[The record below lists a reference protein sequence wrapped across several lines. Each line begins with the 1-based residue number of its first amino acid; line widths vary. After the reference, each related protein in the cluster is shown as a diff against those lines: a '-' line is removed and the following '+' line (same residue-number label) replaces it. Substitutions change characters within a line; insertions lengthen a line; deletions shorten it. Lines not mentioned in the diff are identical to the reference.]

1 MKTYLKTLER
11 MYKKHIMRFLSIIFI
26 VVVSV
31 GLVSGIGSSTEYI
44 KSSLNEY
51 YKTQNVSDFVV
62 KSTEGS
68 FSDEQ
73 LEAVKDEYGADCVN
87 TGMSLDVNMTFG
99 EEKVVARLYFL
110 DFSHW
115 TVNLPRSVSGKTYRE
130 IAEGTGEGIEILCAD
145 SSTGFKT
152 LALDSEVTFDFK
164 DILLQ
169 VAEQAGEEMNGQVAS
184 RLDNLAPR
192 KATVAGVVVD
202 ALAFTDD
209 GEPSYIQEEGAVTPD
224 MVNALDSLNTIDYIL
239 YAPVGILPKYREI
252 LTEQEAAL
260 AERFP
265 AMVEQML
272 GGATLDDAMLPAAGD
287 IYLAVSDRTLY
298 SSFSQ
303 KYETY
308 IDENVASLKALLKGE
323 GEEDVCEVI
332 TLYDNYSFSS
342 LNAYADKVLALS
354 VVLLVAFVLV
364 TALVVS
370 SNMTRLMD
378 EERAQIACL
387 RTLGYSGFKIIT
399 KYMLFALIATG
410 IAGVASYFLGMG
422 LAAFV
427 YYVFN
432 YSYVMPPLTMRVA
445 MLFYLVTYF
454 AIAAAIIASTLI
466 AGLRL
471 VSEKPAS
478 LLRPRPPKA
487 GRKVFLEHIPFLWN
501 RLSFKYK
508 STVRNVLRYRN
519 RFYMTVVAVA
529 CSMGLVL
536 AGLALLDMCIFQ
548 EFGSAAII
556 GLAFVIVI
564 FAGLLTMAVIY
575 TLTGIN
581 ISERNREIA
590 TLMVLGYQD
599 REVTGYIYREVYINT
614 VIGIVFGYPVGAL
627 LIWVVF
633 KVMNFGTLGGV
644 SWFMWLIAPFVV
656 LLFTALVTLILRR
669 KIVKIDM
676 NESLKANE

>member
-11 MYKKHIMRFLSIIFI
+11 MYKKHLMRFLSIIFI

-31 GLVSGIGSSTEYI
+31 GLVSGIGSSTENI
-44 KSSLNEY
+44 KSSLNKY
-51 YKTQNVSDFVV
+51 YKTQNVGDFVV
-62 KSTEGS
+62 KSTEEG
-68 FSDEQ
+68 FTEDQ
-73 LEAVKDEYGADCVN
+73 IVAVKDEFGAENVN
-87 TGMSLDVNMTFG
+87 TGMSLDVELTIG
-99 EEKVVARLYFL
+99 EAKGTARLYFL
-110 DFSHW
+110 DFEAW
-115 TVNLPRSVSGKTYRE
+115 TINLPRYVSGATAQE
-130 IAEGTGEGIEILCAD
+130 LANGEDGAKILCAD
-145 SSTGFKT
+145 SSKGLKT
-152 LALDSEVTFDFK
+152 LAHGTKVTLDFK
-164 DILLQ
+164 DILVQ
-169 VAEQAGEEMNGQVAS
+169 SAEQAGEE
-184 RLDNLAPR
+184 LDDFTLSMLDRFLKPVE
-192 KATVAGVVVD
+192 TEVAGTVID

-224 MVNALDSLNTIDYIL
+224 MVNALASLNTLDYIF
-239 YAPVGILPKYREI
+239 YVPVGLIPEVMGRSVLPQTGDLYIACADR
-252 LTEQEAAL
+252 AL
-260 AERFP
+260 F
-265 AMVEQML
+265 
-272 GGATLDDAMLPAAGD
+272 
-287 IYLAVSDRTLY
+287 
-298 SSFSQ
+298 SSFSSEYRQ
-303 KYETY
+303 YV
-308 IDENVASLKALLKGE
+308 DDGVALLQALLKDESGLST
-323 GEEDVCEVI
+323 CEVI
-332 TLYDNYSFSS
+332 TLYDNYTFSS

-354 VVLLVAFVLV
+354 FVLLVAFVLV

-370 SNMTRLMD
+370 SNMTRLME

-410 IAGVASYFLGMG
+410 IAGVASYFLGLG

-427 YYVFN
+427 YFVFN
-432 YSYVMPPLTMRVA
+432 YSYAMPPLASHVA
-445 MLFYLVTYF
+445 MLFYLITYF

-471 VSEKPAS
+471 VNEKPAM

-487 GRKVFLEHIPFLWN
+487 GRKVFLERIPLLWN

-508 STVRNVLRYRN
+508 STMRNVLRYRN
-519 RFYMTVVAVA
+519 RFYMTVIAVA

-536 AGLALLDMCIFQ
+536 AGLALLDMCLFQ
-548 EFGSAAII
+548 EFGSAAIV

-599 REVTGYIYREVYINT
+599 KEVTGYIYREVYINT
-614 VIGIVFGYPVGAL
+614 LIGIVFGYPVGVL

>member
-11 MYKKHIMRFLSIIFI
+11 MYKKHLMRFLSIIFI

-31 GLVSGIGSSTEYI
+31 GLVSGIGSSTENI
-44 KSSLNEY
+44 KSSLTEY
-51 YKTQNVSDFVV
+51 YKTQNVGDFLV
-62 KSTEGS
+62 KSTEGG
-68 FSDEQ
+68 FTEEQ
-73 LEAVKDEYGADCVN
+73 IAAVKDQFGAENVN
-87 TGMSLDVNMTFG
+87 AGMSLDVDLTIG
-99 EEKVVARLYFL
+99 EEKDAARLYFL
-110 DFSHW
+110 DFEAW
-115 TVNLPRSVSGKTYRE
+115 TINLPRHVSGATAQELANEENGAK
-130 IAEGTGEGIEILCAD
+130 ILCAD
-145 SSTGFKT
+145 SSKGLKT
-152 LALDSEVTFDFK
+152 LAHGTKVTLDFK
-164 DILLQ
+164 DILVQ
-169 VAEQAGEEMNGQVAS
+169 SAEQAGED
-184 RLDNLAPR
+184 LDDFTLSMIDRFLKPVE
-192 KATVAGVVVD
+192 TEVAGTVID

-224 MVNALDSLNTIDYIL
+224 MVNALDSLNTLDYIF
-239 YAPVGILPKYREI
+239 YVPVGLIPEVMGKSVLPKTGDLYITCADR
-252 LTEQEAAL
+252 AL
-260 AERFP
+260 F
-265 AMVEQML
+265 
-272 GGATLDDAMLPAAGD
+272 
-287 IYLAVSDRTLY
+287 
-298 SSFSQ
+298 SSFSSEYRRYVDDGVALLQ
-303 KYETY
+303 SLLQ
-308 IDENVASLKALLKGE
+308 DENGATM
-323 GEEDVCEVI
+323 CEAI
-332 TLYDNYSFSS
+332 TLYDNYTFSS
-342 LNAYADKVLALS
+342 LDAYADKVLALS
-354 VVLLVAFVLV
+354 FVLLVAFVLV

-370 SNMTRLMD
+370 SNMTRLME

-410 IAGVASYFLGMG
+410 IAGVASYFLGLG

-427 YYVFN
+427 YFVFN
-432 YSYVMPPLTMRVA
+432 YSYAMPPLASRVA
-445 MLFYLVTYF
+445 MLFYLITYF

-471 VSEKPAS
+471 VNEKPAA

-487 GRKVFLEHIPFLWN
+487 GRKVFLERIPLLWN

-508 STVRNVLRYRN
+508 STMRNVLRYRN
-519 RFYMTVVAVA
+519 RFYMTVIAVA

-536 AGLALLDMCIFQ
+536 AGLALLDMCLFQ
-548 EFGSAAII
+548 EFGSAAIV

-599 REVTGYIYREVYINT
+599 KEVTGYIYREVYINT
-614 VIGIVFGYPVGAL
+614 LIGIVFGYPVGVL

>member
-11 MYKKHIMRFLSIIFI
+11 MYKKHLMRFLSIIFI

-31 GLVSGIGSSTEYI
+31 GLVSGIGSSTENI
-44 KSSLNEY
+44 KSSLTEY
-51 YKTQNVSDFVV
+51 YKTQNVGDFVV
-62 KSTEGS
+62 KSTEGG
-68 FSDEQ
+68 FTEEQ
-73 LEAVKDEYGADCVN
+73 IAAVKDQFGAENVN
-87 TGMSLDVNMTFG
+87 AGMSLDVDLTIG
-99 EEKVVARLYFL
+99 EEKDTARLYFL
-110 DFSHW
+110 DFEAW
-115 TVNLPRSVSGKTYRE
+115 TINLPRHVSGATAQELANEENGAK
-130 IAEGTGEGIEILCAD
+130 ILCAD
-145 SSTGFKT
+145 SSKGLKT
-152 LALDSEVTFDFK
+152 LAHGAKVTLDFK
-164 DILLQ
+164 DILVQ
-169 VAEQAGEEMNGQVAS
+169 SAEQAGED
-184 RLDNLAPR
+184 LDDFTLSMIDRFLKPVE
-192 KATVAGVVVD
+192 TEVAGTVID

-224 MVNALDSLNTIDYIL
+224 MVNALDSLNTLDYIF
-239 YAPVGILPKYREI
+239 YVPVGLIPEVMGKSVLPKTGDLYITCADR
-252 LTEQEAAL
+252 AL
-260 AERFP
+260 F
-265 AMVEQML
+265 
-272 GGATLDDAMLPAAGD
+272 
-287 IYLAVSDRTLY
+287 
-298 SSFSQ
+298 SSFSSEYRRYVDDGVALLQ
-303 KYETY
+303 SLLQ
-308 IDENVASLKALLKGE
+308 DENGATT
-323 GEEDVCEVI
+323 CEAI
-332 TLYDNYSFSS
+332 TLYDNYTFSS
-342 LNAYADKVLALS
+342 LDAYADKVLALS
-354 VVLLVAFVLV
+354 FVLLVAFVLV

-370 SNMTRLMD
+370 SNMTRLME

-410 IAGVASYFLGMG
+410 IAGVASYFLGLG

-427 YYVFN
+427 YFVFN
-432 YSYVMPPLTMRVA
+432 YSYAMPPLASRVA
-445 MLFYLVTYF
+445 MLFYLITYF

-471 VSEKPAS
+471 VNEKPAA

-487 GRKVFLEHIPFLWN
+487 GRKVFLERIPLLWN

-508 STVRNVLRYRN
+508 STMRNVLRYRN
-519 RFYMTVVAVA
+519 RFYMTVIAVA

-536 AGLALLDMCIFQ
+536 AGLALLDMCLFQ
-548 EFGSAAII
+548 EFGSAAIV

-599 REVTGYIYREVYINT
+599 KEVTGYIYREVYINT
-614 VIGIVFGYPVGAL
+614 LIGIVFGYPVGVL